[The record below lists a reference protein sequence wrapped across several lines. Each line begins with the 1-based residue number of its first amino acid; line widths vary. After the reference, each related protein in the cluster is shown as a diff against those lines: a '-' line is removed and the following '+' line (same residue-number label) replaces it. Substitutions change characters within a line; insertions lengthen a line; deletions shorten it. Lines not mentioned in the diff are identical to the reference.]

1 MKGDLMLTLDERFT
15 FQEQSVAWGSIGDGD
30 PVILIHGFPWSA
42 QAWRNIAPWIAK
54 THKVYFFDMLGCGL
68 SEKRESQ
75 TVSENVQSDLL
86 EALVE
91 YWQLDKPQV
100 VGHDFG
106 GLAALRGHFING
118 IAYGGLHL
126 IDAVAVL
133 PSGSPFYAHV
143 AYHEAAF
150 AGLPAYAHEAL
161 FRAYIQKAAY
171 YPLREEAID
180 IYAAPWRGDIGQA
193 AFYRQIAQADIR
205 HIADVQ
211 EQYKKPEFDVH
222 LIWGEHDTFIPLEQ
236 GRELQVLLSADSFT
250 VINSAAHIVHEDA
263 PEAIV
268 GALLRNL

>member
-1 MKGDLMLTLDERFT
+1 MLSLDKC
-15 FQEQSVAWGSIGDGD
+15 FQFEGQSIAWGSIGQGA

-68 SEKRESQ
+68 SDKSENQ
-75 TVSENVQSDLL
+75 TVSEKVQSDLL
-86 EALVE
+86 EALVVH
-91 YWQLDKPQV
+91 WQLDKPQV

-118 IAYGGLHL
+118 ITYGALHL

-143 AYHEAAF
+143 KHYEAAF

-161 FRAYIQKAAY
+161 FRAYIQKAAH
-171 YPLREEAID
+171 YPLRDEALE
-180 IYAAPWRGDIGQA
+180 IYAAPWRGDTGQA
-193 AFYRQIAQADIR
+193 AFYRQIAQSDTR
-205 HIADVQ
+205 HIAEAQ
-211 EQYKKPEFDVH
+211 ELYHKPAFEVH
-222 LIWGEHDTFIPLEQ
+222 LAWGENDTFIPLEQ
-236 GRELQVLLSADSFT
+236 GRQLQRLLAADTFT
-250 VINSAAHIVHEDA
+250 VIKNAAHIVQEDA

-268 GALLRNL
+268 GLLLRNL